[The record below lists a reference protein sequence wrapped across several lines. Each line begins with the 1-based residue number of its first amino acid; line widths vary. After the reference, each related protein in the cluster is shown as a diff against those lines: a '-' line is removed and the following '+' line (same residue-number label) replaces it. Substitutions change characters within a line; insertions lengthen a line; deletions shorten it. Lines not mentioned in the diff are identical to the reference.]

1 MDKIKDARLNMLRE
15 QIVGRGI
22 TNLLVISAMQKVPRH
37 KFIEEKFLNEAY
49 EDYPLPIENGQTI
62 SQPYMVALMTQALEL
77 KGGEKVLEIGSG
89 SGYQAAV
96 LAEIAGG
103 VYSVERF
110 ADLAEKAKRVLG
122 ELGYNNIR
130 IKSGDGTLGWEE
142 FSPYDGIIVTAGAP
156 DLPQPLVQQLAEG
169 GRLVIPIGGR
179 FMQTLYAYK
188 KKNDRLEEESLCG
201 CQFVPLVGEEGW
213 RD

>member
-1 MDKIKDARLNMLRE
+1 MLRE